1 MIRCISKDTMQKF
14 WVEVRASL
22 KGFISCDKRKGG
34 RVEPHTLT
42 SFDEIVRRRE
52 AYLLS

>member
-22 KGFISCDKRKGG
+22 KGFIGVIREKGVG
-34 RVEPHTLT
+34 
-42 SFDEIVRRRE
+42 
-52 AYLLS
+52 